1 MIPAKVEIIS
11 SVAKPIL
18 LLEEPLLETAY
29 ALDIMLSYH
38 PPLKYQ
44 SVTKVENYWIVE
56 FVASTGD
63 TLLTLECSRVNMQ
76 GVGRSRKSSE
86 STDEAVVAV
95 VEFLSAFTLFL
106 MILTAFMSLAQLEL
120 GSNDPYTDL
129 VDRSAVDGLDRL
141 TNGKGW
147 FVPYVDGVRDQANA
161 SEDWHQIPVTKLYD
175 GVLQPGIVKDGLL
188 DASRIAALPNVSIEA
203 MTSGLGLA
211 DDLQVRLLIQ
221 VESSDNSSRVGTILF
236 DGGSD
241 RSTAST
247 SSVASRTFISG
258 SEVISVSL
266 EVHDGG
272 KAPKLLRIT
281 EFSPR
286 PADGGPEWIEVENK
300 NGFALS
306 LRGWSF
312 ERSGTAGTSDY
323 LYKEGVI
330 PGGGL
335 ALFSGDPA
343 SQEVGNASIVY
354 DLGITGFLGVGSVD
368 GLDDS
373 SGRLRMLFAEENE
386 GEGLQVCRIQWGPS
400 TGIFSNYTMQWNGGP
415 PSKDSSWNV
424 SQTPTPGEV

>member
-1 MIPAKVEIIS
+1 
-11 SVAKPIL
+11 
-18 LLEEPLLETAY
+18 
-29 ALDIMLSYH
+29 
-38 PPLKYQ
+38 
-44 SVTKVENYWIVE
+44 
-56 FVASTGD
+56 
-63 TLLTLECSRVNMQ
+63 MQ
-76 GVGRSRKSSE
+76 GGGHSSKSPE

-147 FVPYVDGVRDQANA
+147 FVPYVDGVRDQANS
-161 SEDWHQIPVTKLYD
+161 SEDWHQIPVTKLYE
-175 GVLQPGIVKDGLL
+175 GVLQPGIIKDGLL
-188 DASRIAALPNVSIEA
+188 DANRIAALPNVSIEA

-221 VESSDNSSRVGTILF
+221 VESSSNSSQVGLVLF

-247 SSVASRTFISG
+247 SSVASRKFISG
-258 SEVISVSL
+258 EDVISVSL

-312 ERSGTAGTSDY
+312 ERSGTSGDSDY
-323 LYKEGVI
+323 LYKDGVI
-330 PGGGL
+330 PGGGV

-343 SQEVGNASIVY
+343 SQEIGNASIVY
-354 DLGITGFLGVGSVD
+354 DLGTTGFLGIGSLD

-373 SGRLRMLFAEENE
+373 SGRLRMLFAEEDE
-386 GEGLQVCRIQWGPS
+386 GEGLQVSKVQWGPS
-400 TGIFSNYTMQWNGGP
+400 TGIYSNNTMVWNGGP
-415 PSKDSSWNV
+415 PSKTTSWNV
-424 SQTPTPGEV
+424 SSTPTPGEV

>member
-1 MIPAKVEIIS
+1 
-11 SVAKPIL
+11 
-18 LLEEPLLETAY
+18 
-29 ALDIMLSYH
+29 MLPYH

-44 SVTKVENYWIVE
+44 SVTKVENHSIVE
-56 FVASTGD
+56 FVGLTGD
-63 TLLTLECSRVNMQ
+63 TLLTLECPRVIMQ

-147 FVPYVDGVRDQANA
+147 FVPYVDGVRDQTNA

-175 GVLQPGIVKDGLL
+175 GVLQPGIIKDGLL
-188 DASRIAALPNVSIEA
+188 DSNRIAALPNVSIEA

-221 VESSDNSSRVGTILF
+221 VKSSSDSSRIGFVLF

-258 SEVISVSL
+258 EDVISVSL

-272 KAPKLLRIT
+272 KAPKLLRVT

-286 PADGGPEWIEVENK
+286 PADGGPEWIEVENQ

-306 LRGWSF
+306 LKGWSF
-312 ERSGTAGTSDY
+312 ERSGTSGTSNY
-323 LYKEGVI
+323 LYKDGVI
-330 PGGGL
+330 PGGGI
-335 ALFSGDPA
+335 ALFSGDPS
-343 SQEVGNASIVY
+343 SQEIGNASIVY
-354 DLGITGFLGVGSVD
+354 DLGTTGFLGVGSLD

-373 SGRLRMLFAEENE
+373 SGRLRMLFAEEDE
-386 GEGLQVCRIQWGPS
+386 GEGVQICRIQWSPS
-400 TGIFSNYTMQWNGGP
+400 TGIFSNNTMLWNGGP
-415 PSKDSSWNV
+415 PSKDSSWVV
-424 SQTPTPGEV
+424 SQTPTPGQV